1 MLRKLATDLDV
12 HVCLVVHPKKVDDDT
27 QLTAGSIFGSAKISQ
42 EADNVMILQKSA
54 DIPNYRMLQVIK
66 NRFDGEVGQAGLAFN
81 KQTKRYFE
89 LNKIERDQF
98 AKEDGDVQKMI
109 DRRMEKFQCVEPF
122 YEENK
127 KKQADTDMDDK
138 RRLMMKDKQEIARQM
153 NLSKMIR
160 QVSND
165 LDQYSSKNKN
175 KAEEVQEEAQPF
187 SANNSEE

>member
-1 MLRKLATDLDV
+1 
-12 HVCLVVHPKKVDDDT
+12 
-27 QLTAGSIFGSAKISQ
+27 
-42 EADNVMILQKSA
+42 
-54 DIPNYRMLQVIK
+54 
-66 NRFDGEVGQAGLAFN
+66 
-81 KQTKRYFE
+81 
-89 LNKIERDQF
+89 
-98 AKEDGDVQKMI
+98 MI